1 MKLCRIFFLIL
12 FILPVTGFTAD
23 ANGNH
28 AIWGRGNKSCYS
40 YINDRKS
47 ENFTAYKHY
56 IMGYLTAY
64 NAFTPNTYRMS
75 GNMNLNEILV
85 WFDDYCELKAMSAFE
100 LALSDFIIEHY
111 DRRMKSSSSGIG
123 R

>member
-1 MKLCRIFFLIL
+1 MKLVRIFLVIYLVFPSIALS
-12 FILPVTGFTAD
+12 AD

-28 AIWGRGNKSCYS
+28 AIWGVGNKSCFSYS
-40 YINDRKS
+40 NARKADDVS
-47 ENFTAYKHY
+47 FYKHY

-64 NAFTPNTYRMS
+64 NTFIPDTYRIS

-85 WFDDYCELKAMSAFE
+85 WFDDYCELKAVNAFE
-100 LALSDFIIEHY
+100 QALAEFVIEHHEK
-111 DRRMKSSSSGIG
+111 RTRTPSSGIG